1 MVLVDFF
8 ASLSNVHLPEISVL
22 LHACACPIKQN
33 LPPFA
38 PCTRG
43 TGAPSVEVTAQA
55 GQVKNDSSLHCLIP
69 ATVCSEG
76 NWVPLQTL
84 IDSEAE
90 QSLLDTNLA
99 NQPTCHI
106 SENHCKC
113 HPVYF

>member
-33 LPPFA
+33 PPPPLPPV
-38 PCTRG
+38 P
-43 TGAPSVEVTAQA
+43 GAPSFEVTAQA

-76 NWVPLQTL
+76 NSVPLQTL

-113 HPVYF
+113 HPV